1 MNRRKF
7 FKNGSLFTLGTAL
20 LNPFDGVANNTLEAT
35 ENFRNKKAKNIIFL
49 VSDGMSQGTLNMTN
63 VFKNHRDGTDTT
75 WIQGYKDNKLVRALM
90 DTESANSLV
99 TDSAAGGSAWGSGFR
114 VKNGSINVGVNGE
127 EYLPILQKF
136 QKRGKKVGVVTS
148 VPVTHATPSSF
159 CTNSKSR
166 SSQEA
171 IAEHYID
178 LNIDIMLGGG
188 RDFFDKNN
196 RKDKRD
202 LISEYLQKGFQ
213 VVLNRNEF
221 LSIKQNQK
229 VLGLFG
235 GNGMDYDIDRQNDPE
250 VSQQQP
256 TLAEMTRAAIAH
268 LDNKNGFVMQVE
280 GGRVDWAAHA
290 NDIAGLIHDQLAFD
304 DAVKVAL
311 DFAEKDKNTLVIITT
326 DHGNANPG
334 IMYGKDV
341 TTRFDSLLKYKKSNE
356 WLLNQI
362 NKDTTATKLDELV
375 DFANG
380 FKLSE
385 DENKKI
391 LSYYN
396 GLEKPEDGL
405 YNYKKVPLQYYSDLQ
420 KTRNA
425 VGWISTEHTGDYV
438 ELAAYGPGS
447 QLLKSFVKNTDLH
460 YLMLRAAEF
469 ENKF

>member
-1 MNRRKF
+1 
-7 FKNGSLFTLGTAL
+7 
-20 LNPFDGVANNTLEAT
+20 
-35 ENFRNKKAKNIIFL
+35 
-49 VSDGMSQGTLNMTN
+49 
-63 VFKNHRDGTDTT
+63 
-75 WIQGYKDNKLVRALM
+75 
-90 DTESANSLV
+90 
-99 TDSAAGGSAWGSGFR
+99 
-114 VKNGSINVGVNGE
+114 
-127 EYLPILQKF
+127 
-136 QKRGKKVGVVTS
+136 
-148 VPVTHATPSSF
+148 
-159 CTNSKSR
+159 
-166 SSQEA
+166 
-171 IAEHYID
+171 
-178 LNIDIMLGGG
+178 
-188 RDFFDKNN
+188 
-196 RKDKRD
+196 
-202 LISEYLQKGFQ
+202 
-213 VVLNRNEF
+213 
-221 LSIKQNQK
+221 
-229 VLGLFG
+229 
-235 GNGMDYDIDRQNDPE
+235 
-250 VSQQQP
+250 
-256 TLAEMTRAAIAH
+256 MTRAAIAH

-460 YLMLRAAEF
+460 YLMLQAAEI

>member
-7 FKNGSLFTLGTAL
+7 FKNGSLFTLGTAI
-20 LNPFDGVANNTLEAT
+20 LNPFESHASTIDIAAETNK
-35 ENFRNKKAKNIIFL
+35 NKKAKNIIFL
-49 VSDGMSQGTLNMTN
+49 VSDGMSQGTLNMAN
-63 VFKNHRDGTDTT
+63 VFKNHRDGKNTT

-90 DTESANSLV
+90 DTESASSLV

-136 QKRGKKVGVVTS
+136 QKRGKKVGIVTS

-166 SSQEA
+166 GSQEA

-178 LNIDIMLGGG
+178 LNIDVILGGG
-188 RDFFDKNN
+188 RDFFDKNS

-202 LISEYLQKGFQ
+202 LIADFVQKGFQ
-213 VVLNRNEF
+213 VVLNRDDFNAM
-221 LSIKQNQK
+221 KPNQK

-235 GNGMDYDIDRQNDPE
+235 GNGMDYDIDRQNDAE
-250 VSQQQP
+250 LTKLQP
-256 TLAEMTRAAIAH
+256 TLAEMTTKAISQ

-290 NDIAGLIHDQLAFD
+290 NDIAGLVHDQLAFD

-341 TTRFDSLLKYKKSNE
+341 TARFDSLLTYKKTNE

-362 NKDTTATKLDELV
+362 TKDTTAAKLDELV

-380 FKLSE
+380 FKLTE

-420 KTRNA
+420 KQRNA

-438 ELAAYGPGS
+438 ELAAFGPGS

-460 YLMLRAAEF
+460 YFMLQAAEI